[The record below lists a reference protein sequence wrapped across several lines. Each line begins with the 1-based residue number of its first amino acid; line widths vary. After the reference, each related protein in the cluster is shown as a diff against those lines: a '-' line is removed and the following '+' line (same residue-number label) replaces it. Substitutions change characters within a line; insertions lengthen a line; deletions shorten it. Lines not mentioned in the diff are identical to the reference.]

1 MSPIEEAAKLTE
13 NAYKTIME
21 QYNPC
26 LRNFVAMGKC
36 YEKALSGV
44 THAAK
49 GYFDALVKL
58 GEIASESQASRELG
72 DTVFQMAEVHRQ
84 IQIQME
90 EAIKSLHM
98 ELLSQLEQKLDQDV
112 KYVSLTLKRF
122 QVEHRAHS
130 DGVEKVRAELKRV
143 SKKSSKNP
151 GKYRERESK
160 VLSHMQMRHGEL
172 QQFVSDGYR
181 NALVEE
187 RRRYCFLVDR
197 QCAVTQVFAQ
207 YHGKSKELMTHK
219 MASWQTCCLSAS
231 TLPPRVSVLMQKLE
245 GPPADGPGETDDPR
259 AASSSATSPGGWRW
273 GGPPAGATAPVHLG
287 PRAHRGGAARAARV
301 GALRH
306 WRAEARAAARDAPR
320 APGGAQRRHPGG
332 RDGARQGGLH
342 RGGLPRGGLEQRLRR
357 LRRGGGGGPGQGPR
371 RDRGPAGTSEGDDQ
385 SGGAPAAGARP
396 AVPHAARQAHAHRQH
411 RQRRRRR
418 RRRRRQNRRE
428 RAKCLS
434 SVAHPVPNLRRSF
447 PRSSLLRAIPSDRL
461 LRAVCGGS
469 VDRAGSA
476 VAAGGPQLARSS
488 SASAGLDSVGDG
500 GGGGGGGAVGM
511 QVEALFQHVAGAQEG
526 TLLSFDVGD
535 VITMLAPQ
543 PQDGWQYG
551 ENVHTGRRGWFP
563 VTYTRP
569 LDADDDAHSS
579 HGEPD
584 TLSSAGS
591 YHEGG
596 ELPLPSTDYFA
607 ASPYD
612 PESKEEDSSD
622 SALREN
628 PFYSIHLKATV
639 TNDRSAPHM

>member
-160 VLSHMQMRHGEL
+160 VLSHMQMRHAEL

-181 NALVEE
+181 SALVEE

-245 GPPADGPGETDDPR
+245 GPPADSPGETDDPHV
-259 AASSSATSPGGWRW
+259 ASSSSSSSVTSPGG
-273 GGPPAGATAPVHLG
+273 
-287 PRAHRGGAARAARV
+287 
-301 GALRH
+301 
-306 WRAEARAAARDAPR
+306 
-320 APGGAQRRHPGG
+320 
-332 RDGARQGGLH
+332 
-342 RGGLPRGGLEQRLRR
+342 
-357 LRRGGGGGPGQGPR
+357 GGGGAPPPGPPPPFISAPVPIEAALPVPPELAPFVTGARGPG
-371 RDRGPAGTSEGDDQ
+371 RDRGPAGTSESDGQ
-385 SGGAPAAGARP
+385 SGGAAAAAGARP
-396 AVPHAARQAHAHRQH
+396 AVPHAARQAHAHRQ
-411 RQRRRRR
+411 RWRRH
-418 RRRRRQNRRE
+418 RRRRQSRRE
-428 RAKCLS
+428 WATCLS
-434 SVAHPVPNLRRSF
+434 SVAHSVPRLRRSF
-447 PRSSLLRAIPSDRL
+447 PRASLLRAIPSDRVL
-461 LRAVCGGS
+461 CAVCGGS

-488 SASAGLDSVGDG
+488 SASAGLDSVGG
-500 GGGGGGGAVGM
+500 GGGGGSAGAVGT

-526 TLLSFDVGD
+526 TLLNFDVGD

-551 ENVHTGRRGWFP
+551 ENAHTGRRGWFP

-569 LDADDDAHSS
+569 LDADDDTHSS

-596 ELPLPSTDYFA
+596 ELPLPPTDYFA

-612 PESKEEDSSD
+612 PESQVRERQRRSGGQRERAEEKTPPLPPPSVALGRVLSASSCEGQRR
-622 SALREN
+622 ARVEEN

>member
-160 VLSHMQMRHGEL
+160 VLSHMQMRHAEL

-181 NALVEE
+181 SALVEE

-245 GPPADGPGETDDPR
+245 GPPADSPGETDDPHV
-259 AASSSATSPGGWRW
+259 ASSSSSSSSVTSPGG
-273 GGPPAGATAPVHLG
+273 
-287 PRAHRGGAARAARV
+287 
-301 GALRH
+301 
-306 WRAEARAAARDAPR
+306 
-320 APGGAQRRHPGG
+320 
-332 RDGARQGGLH
+332 
-342 RGGLPRGGLEQRLRR
+342 
-357 LRRGGGGGPGQGPR
+357 GGGGAPPPGPP
-371 RDRGPAGTSEGDDQ
+371 PPFIS
-385 SGGAPAAGARP
+385 APVPIEAALPVPPELAPFVTGARRPEPRPAMRRELP
-396 AVPHAARQAHAHRQH
+396 AVPNGGIPAAVAAHAR
-411 RQRRRRR
+411 
-418 RRRRRQNRRE
+418 
-428 RAKCLS
+428 
-434 SVAHPVPNLRRSF
+434 
-447 PRSSLLRAIPSDRL
+447 
-461 LRAVCGGS
+461 GGS
-469 VDRAGSA
+469 FGGGSLGGGSSSGSAGSVEEEVGAPGRGRAGTGDRRAPPRATANQGGPQQQQGPDLQYRTLPAKRTPIGSAGGGTVGVGKAGSA

-488 SASAGLDSVGDG
+488 SASAGLDSVGG
-500 GGGGGGGAVGM
+500 GGGGGGGSAGAVGT

-526 TLLSFDVGD
+526 TLLNFDVGD

-551 ENVHTGRRGWFP
+551 ENAHTGRRGWFP

-569 LDADDDAHSS
+569 LDADDDTHSS

-596 ELPLPSTDYFA
+596 ELPLPPTDYFA

-612 PESKEEDSSD
+612 PESQEEDSSD